1 MSHTKNRPPIAY
13 LLFVVLL
20 LAALTAC
27 AGPAPAQ
34 PATVAPTD
42 APAPTTTPAPQPTAT
57 PTPQPT
63 PTPEPTVATPTHN
76 LTDGCI
82 ETYSPD
88 VDYFPE
94 KVTIEDATG
103 FVVEYH
109 KHYKV
114 VTVLKPWRGAEQ
126 QFKYVIVQCGAPAPT
141 DVGDA
146 LVIEAP
152 VEDVI
157 AMSTT
162 QLPHL
167 EKLDVLDRLLGLD
180 SFQYVNNPKVRTL
193 IEAGALVEI
202 GSGAEVNIEKTI
214 AAEPDLVMTY
224 GVGDPQYDAH
234 PKLLEAKIPTVLNAE
249 YMEGTPLGRAEWIK
263 FTALFFNKEAQAQE
277 AYTAMK
283 QRYLEVAEKAKAA
296 TSKPTVISGMAS
308 KDKWRVPGGG
318 SYAAR
323 LLRDAGGAYL
333 YADDT
338 SAGSLSLAFEEVY
351 DKAVNADFWLLTSF
365 QRYDSIKAIL
375 EAEPRY
381 AEMAAVKNGN
391 VWNYDK
397 RVNENGG
404 NDYWETG
411 VGNPDILLAD
421 LVRILHPDLMPDYE
435 PVFWRQIPA
444 EPTP

>member
-1 MSHTKNRPPIAY
+1 MSHTKNQQPIAH
-13 LLFVVLL
+13 LLFTAFLIV
-20 LAALTAC
+20 ALTAC
-27 AGPAPAQ
+27 AGPAQSTAVAEPNVTAQ
-34 PATVAPTD
+34 
-42 APAPTTTPAPQPTAT
+42 QPTAT
-57 PTPQPT
+57 AEPTRPPASPPT
-63 PTPEPTVATPTHN
+63 PTPKPTVAAPTTN

-82 ETYSPD
+82 ETFSPD

-103 FVVEYH
+103 FVVEYF

-114 VTVLKPWRGAEQ
+114 VTVLNPWRGAEQ
-126 QFKYVIVQCGAPAPT
+126 QFKYFIVQCGAPAPT

-146 LVIEAP
+146 LVIQAP
-152 VEDVI
+152 VKDVI

-167 EKLDVLDRLLGLD
+167 EKLDLLGRLLGLD

-224 GVGDPQYDAH
+224 GVGNPQYDAH
-234 PKLLEAKIPTVLNAE
+234 PKLLEAKIPTILNAE

-263 FTALFFNKEAQAQE
+263 FTALFFNKEAKAQE
-277 AYTAMK
+277 EYAAMK
-283 QRYLEVAEKAKAA
+283 QRYQEVAEKVKGV
-296 TSKPTVISGMAS
+296 TTKPTVIVGMAS

-323 LLRDAGGAYL
+323 LIIDAGGDYL

-338 SAGSLSLAFEEVY
+338 SAGNLSLTFEEVY
-351 DKAVNADFWLLTSF
+351 NKAVKADVWLLTSF
-365 QRYDSIKAIL
+365 QRYDNIQAIL

-381 AEMAAVKNGN
+381 AEMAALKNGN

-421 LVRILHPDLMPDYE
+421 LVRILHPALMPDYE
-435 PVFWRQIPA
+435 PMFWRQIPA